1 LAGSFDYSLISRIQ
15 QANDIVDVVS
25 EHLRLDKKGKEL
37 VGLCPF
43 HTDHRPSLYVSPSKQ
58 IFKCFACGAGGDV
71 LKFIQMRENLTF
83 PQAVER
89 LAQRA
94 GIELDPA
101 WKKQRPDSPGEPNA
115 ESIAKMNRW
124 AMQVWQ
130 QNLWHPEKGAAARNY
145 LQQRKISKDTARE
158 WNLGLALDSWDDLT
172 GKALSA
178 KIRSALLVSAGLAQ
192 AKEAGGFYDKFRN
205 RLMFPI
211 QDVGGRVIGFGG
223 RTLADDP
230 AKYLNSPSTLLF
242 DKSRCL
248 YGLYQA
254 RHAIVE
260 TGTAVVVEG
269 YTDVIMAHQHGVRN
283 VVATL
288 GTSLTEGHAHLLRRF
303 AKRIILLFDSD
314 TAGRTAAERALEIC
328 LAEKID
334 IRMAFVPE
342 GKDPCDYLLQAG
354 AEAFRNVLDNAQDI
368 FDYSWHRFQEQMEQS
383 DTLSDRAENTRK
395 FLQIIAAGISAGKVD
410 TVSRTL
416 LLSRL
421 STLLNLSASRIE
433 AELKKILQKNELA
446 AADEPKQSSSVHYSI
461 EAQREVLRALL
472 NEPSLLAEE
481 EGKIQ
486 PDLFTEPTLKEIAEV
501 LLAQLNEGL
510 EPTVAQLCGR
520 FEAPQAAQTIVQL
533 YEEGQQSGNFR
544 LRLHQALEVLQE
556 DRRNREKEA
565 VKPAAQTLNDQA
577 IRKVYELLRTQKGNP
592 RSGILK
598 RES

>member
-1 LAGSFDYSLISRIQ
+1 MAGSFDYSLISRIQ

-43 HTDHRPSLYVSPSKQ
+43 HSDHRPSLYVSPAKQ

-71 LKFIQMRENLTF
+71 LKFVQMRENLTF

-94 GIELDPA
+94 GIALDPS
-101 WKKQRPDSPGEPNA
+101 WKKRQSAGNEPSA
-115 ESIAKMNRW
+115 ETLARINRW

-130 QNLWHPEKGAAARNY
+130 QNLWHPEKGAAARQY
-145 LQQRKISKDTARE
+145 LEQRKIAKDIARQ

-172 GKALSA
+172 ARAAIA
-178 KIRSALLVSAGLAQ
+178 KIKSALLVSAGLSVP
-192 AKEAGGFYDKFRN
+192 KDTGGVYDKFRN

-211 QDVGGRVIGFGG
+211 LDVSGRVIGFGG
-223 RTLADDP
+223 RTLANDP
-230 AKYLNSPSTLLF
+230 AKYMNSPSTLLF

-254 RHAIVE
+254 RHAVVE
-260 TGTAVVVEG
+260 SGTAVVVEG
-269 YTDVIMAHQHGVRN
+269 YTDALMAHQHGIRN

-288 GTSLTEGHAHLLRRF
+288 GTSFTEGHAHLLRRF

-314 TAGRTAAERALEIC
+314 TAGRAAAERALEIC
-328 LAEKID
+328 LSEKID

-342 GKDPCDYLLQAG
+342 GKDPCDYILQAG
-354 AEAFRNVLDNAQDI
+354 PEAFKRVLDNAQDI
-368 FDYSWHRFQEQMEQS
+368 FEYSWKRLQEQVEQS
-383 DTLSDRAENTRK
+383 DTLRDRAEAART
-395 FLQIIAAGISAGKVD
+395 FLQHVAAGITTGKID
-410 TVSRTL
+410 TISRTI

-421 STLLNLSASRIE
+421 SSLLNVPVSRIE
-433 AELKKILQKNELA
+433 AELKKIIKKSEISNP
-446 AADEPKQSSSVHYSI
+446 DEPKNPSSVHYII

-472 NEPSLLAEE
+472 NEPGLMAEE

-486 PDLFTEPTLKEIAEV
+486 SELFTEPILKEIADV
-501 LLAQLNEGL
+501 LLTALCDGL
-510 EPTVAQLCGR
+510 EPTIAQLCGH
-520 FEAPQAAQTIVQL
+520 FESPQTAQTIVQL
-533 YEEGQQSGNFR
+533 YEEGQQTGHLRS
-544 LRLHQALEVLQE
+544 RLHKALEVLRE
-556 DRRNREKEA
+556 DLRIREKEA
-565 VKPAAQTLNDQA
+565 FKAAATGSDDQA
-577 IRKVYELLRTQKGNP
+577 LRKVDEIARTQKGNP

-598 RES
+598 L

>member
-1 LAGSFDYSLISRIQ
+1 LPGAFDYSLINRIQ
-15 QANDIVDVVS
+15 QANDIVEVVS

-71 LKFIQMRENLTF
+71 LKFVQMRENLTF

-94 GIELDPA
+94 GISLDPSWA
-101 WKKQRPDSPGEPNA
+101 QKKAADSSEPDTA
-115 ESIAKMNRW
+115 SIAKTNRW
-124 AMQVWQ
+124 AMQIWK
-130 QNLWHPEKGAAARNY
+130 QNLWHPQKGADARRY
-145 LQQRKISKDTARE
+145 LQKRGISESTAQE

-172 GKALSA
+172 ARAASA
-178 KIRSALLVSAGLAQ
+178 KIKSDLLSSAGLSVPKSSA
-192 AKEAGGFYDKFRN
+192 GFYDKFRN

-211 QDVGGRVIGFGG
+211 LDISGRVIGFGG
-223 RTLADDP
+223 RTLGDDP
-230 AKYLNSPSTLLF
+230 AKYMNSPATVLF

-269 YTDVIMAHQHGVRN
+269 YTDVMMAHQHGFSN
-283 VVATL
+283 VVASL
-288 GTSLTEGHAHLLRRF
+288 GTSFTESHAHLLRRF
-303 AKRIILLFDSD
+303 AKQIILLFDSD

-354 AEAFRNVLDNAQDI
+354 ADALRQVLDNAQDI
-368 FDYSWHRFQEQMEQS
+368 LDYTWQHFQEQIETS
-383 DTLSDRAENTRK
+383 GTLDERAQATRK
-395 FLQIIAAGISAGKVD
+395 FLQNVAAGISAGKID
-410 TVSRTL
+410 SISRTL
-416 LLSRL
+416 LISRL
-421 STLLNLSASRIE
+421 SGLLALPASRVE
-433 AELKKILQKNELA
+433 AELKKIMKKSEISKSDRQKTQPESN
-446 AADEPKQSSSVHYSI
+446 YII

-481 EGKIQ
+481 GEKIQ
-486 PDLFTEPTLKEIAEV
+486 MELFTEPMLNEIAGV
-501 LLAQLNEGL
+501 LFDYLNEGL
-510 EPTVAQLCGR
+510 EPTAAQLCGQ
-520 FEAPQAAQTIVQL
+520 FESPQAAQTIVQL
-533 YEEGQQSGNFR
+533 YEEGRRAGNFR
-544 LRLHQALEVLQE
+544 QRLRQAVDVLHA
-556 DRRNREKEA
+556 DRQNQEKE
-565 VKPAAQTLNDQA
+565 KIKAAAALSSPDA
-577 IRKVYELLRTQKGNP
+577 LRKISELLRTQKGNP
-592 RSGILK
+592 RSGIL
-598 RES
+598 RP